1 MKKGFTTAAL
11 GVAIVV
17 FLTFGFMP
25 GQVEPERWDC
35 EHADAINTN
44 PRAWSA
50 AARNFC
56 PCGSSSQQRF
66 KHESPVACRDQ
77 RPRATGIG

>member
-50 AARNFC
+50 AARLIAARCKGRLDNELC
-56 PCGSSSQQRF
+56 WRAPT
-66 KHESPVACRDQ
+66 K
-77 RPRATGIG
+77 PRTPSLL